1 MNGEVD
7 GEVNGCKLRRS
18 YRHSGI
24 SYPSMKPKQTLAAIV
39 AAAFLVLSGCSGNVI
54 EGKKI
59 DYKSAGKGKELEV
72 PSDLSAP
79 PTSDRYAVPE
89 ASSGSATFSEYSEN
103 QAAKPGE
110 PSTAVVLPVRQDK
123 EKMHIERAGSQ
134 RWLVVQA
141 EPDQLWPVVREF
153 WQDSGFLIDRDA
165 PEIGIM
171 ETDWAE
177 NRAKIPDSVL
187 RRLIGKVMDQAYS
200 YPERDRFRTR
210 LERGDEGTTEIYISH
225 RGAYQVVIGERD
237 TEQTKWQMR
246 PTDPELEAEM
256 LSRLMTR
263 LGAKPEQIDAQ
274 KQPQASETRAEITK
288 NGETPESLLL
298 RDSFDRA
305 WRRVGLALDRV
316 GFTVEDRDRSKGL
329 YFVRYVDPE
338 SVDEKSES
346 FFSKLAFWRDS
357 DAAKK
362 QEQYRISV
370 ANSDKGSEVRV
381 LNSEGQ
387 KATTANAGR
396 ILSLLQAELK

>member
-1 MNGEVD
+1 MNPTH
-7 GEVNGCKLRRS
+7 L
-18 YRHSGI
+18 
-24 SYPSMKPKQTLAAIV
+24 LAAAT
-39 AAAFLVLSGCSGNVI
+39 AALLVLSGCSGKVI

-59 DYKSAGKGKELEV
+59 DYKSAGKGKALEV
-72 PSDLSAP
+72 PSDLAAP
-79 PTSDRYAVPE
+79 PTSDRYSVPE

-110 PSTAVVLPVRQDK
+110 PSTAVVLPVREEQLR
-123 EKMHIERAGSQ
+123 IERGGSQ
-134 RWLVVQA
+134 RWLVSRSTP
-141 EPDQLWPVVREF
+141 EQLWPAIREF

-165 PEIGIM
+165 PELGIM

-177 NRAKIPDSVL
+177 NRAKIPDSAIRKL
-187 RRLIGKVMDQAYS
+187 FGKVLDQAYS
-200 YPERDRFRTR
+200 YPERDKFRTR
-210 LERGDEGTTEIYISH
+210 LERAADGATEIYISH
-225 RGAYQVVIGERD
+225 RGAYQVVVGERSN
-237 TEQTKWQMR
+237 EQVKWQMR

-256 LSRLMTR
+256 LSRLMAR
-263 LGAKPEQIDAQ
+263 LGAQPAQVEAQKKPEAADV
-274 KQPQASETRAEITK
+274 RAEITK

-329 YFVRYVDPE
+329 YYVRYVDPD

-346 FFSKLAFWRDS
+346 FLSKLAFWRSS

-370 ANSDKGSEVRV
+370 ANVDRGSEVRV
-381 LNSEGQ
+381 LNVEGE
-387 KATTANAGR
+387 KATTASAGR